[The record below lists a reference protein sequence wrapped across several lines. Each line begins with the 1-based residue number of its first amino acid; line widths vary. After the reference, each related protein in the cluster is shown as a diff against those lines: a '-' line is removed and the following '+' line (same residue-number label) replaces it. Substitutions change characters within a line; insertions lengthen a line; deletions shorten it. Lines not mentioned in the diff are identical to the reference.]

1 MTAANALAARLRSVV
16 QRWEVSPAE
25 LSALAALLCGA
36 LALLGILW
44 WLTPQG
50 AQEPID
56 RAETA
61 AEHDMADVQGD
72 DASEHPLA
80 LDTADV
86 VVHVTG
92 AVESPGL
99 HQLPGGARIADA
111 IEAAGGVSGEAVLD
125 GVNLARPV
133 RDGEQLHVPDREMLE
148 AAGVDPATAMAGGAG
163 QVGAPIRPDGR
174 IDLNRADAAALEGLP
189 GVGPVLAER
198 IISYRDAHG
207 PFTQPEDLLDVSG
220 IGERTYEAL
229 AELVDT

>member
-1 MTAANALAARLRSVV
+1 MTAVEAFAARLRSVV

-25 LSALAALLCGA
+25 LTALAALLCGA
-36 LALLGILW
+36 LALLGVMW

-50 AQEPID
+50 SQAPID
-56 RAETA
+56 PAESAT
-61 AEHDMADVQGD
+61 EHDVAAGEGD
-72 DASEHPLA
+72 DASEGPLA
-80 LDTADV
+80 LDAADV

-92 AVESPGL
+92 AVRTPGL
-99 HQLPGGARIADA
+99 HRVPGGARIADA
-111 IEAAGGVSGEAVLD
+111 IEAAGGPSGEAVLD

-133 RDGEQLHVPDREMLE
+133 RDGEQLHVPDQDMLE
-148 AAGVDPATAMAGGAG
+148 AAEDDPAAAMAGGAG
-163 QVGAPIRPDGR
+163 PVGAAIRPDGR
-174 IDLNRADAAALEGLP
+174 IDLNRADAGALEGLP